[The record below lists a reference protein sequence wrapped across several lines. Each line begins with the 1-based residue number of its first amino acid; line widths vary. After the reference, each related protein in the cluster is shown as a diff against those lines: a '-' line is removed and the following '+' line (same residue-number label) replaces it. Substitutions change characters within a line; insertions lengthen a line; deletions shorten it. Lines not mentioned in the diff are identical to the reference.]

1 MMYRGYGMFGWGGI
15 LGLIIVVIA
24 VYFLI
29 KYISDNKNVSATVI
43 KKDNTIDI
51 LNERYA
57 KGEIDEEEYNKKK
70 KIVYGNLKI
79 Q

>member
-29 KYISDNKNVSATVI
+29 KYISKNKNVSDTVI
-43 KKDNTIDI
+43 KKDNAIDL

-70 KIVYGNLKI
+70 KILKD
-79 Q
+79 